1 MDDYSSATESQSSL
15 ENEILSVGCD
25 IQNRSN
31 HCVGAKVVENRLF
44 KENFGISVAV
54 TLIVWNLL
62 VENDLVPEKGQ
73 M

>member
-1 MDDYSSATESQSSL
+1 M
-15 ENEILSVGCD
+15 SVGCD